1 MCFAQIILFI
11 VCLPSLTP
19 SASTMR
25 LGTWLNS
32 LLRLLLEW
40 WLAHGGAQSF
50 STEWLWLM
58 SIHFSSVCFIFLV
71 PWRKVLCLFLLC
83 LYLMHSWFNTAWVTL
98 SPCHSKASA
107 PLSALWGVRAGCPWA
122 QPGNQS
128 LLGKQAWC
136 NQNFPF
142 VKRIWSLMWQ
152 PLRF

>member
-1 MCFAQIILFI
+1 MCFTQIILFI

-25 LGTWLNS
+25 LGTWLHS
-32 LLRLLLEW
+32 LFCLLLDW

-58 SIHFSSVCFIFLV
+58 SIHFSSVSSSSSLEGRYCVSFCYAYIWCIVGSIQLG
-71 PWRKVLCLFLLC
+71 WLC
-83 LYLMHSWFNTAWVTL
+83 HHG
-98 SPCHSKASA
+98 PPKASA

-142 VKRIWSLMWQ
+142 VKRIWSLVWR